1 MVMEEKHKLLK
12 TIVEGLESSA
22 AVLADMAPS
31 ETDDQWPLAAITGL
45 LAGYWRK
52 GYNAY
57 QNGEPVAF
65 TNFGIPTE
73 LFYAMDIVP
82 MVADV
87 LSANAST
94 FGFAHRY
101 NDLAAEKVPEY
112 LCSNNTILLGAL
124 LSGDM
129 VPPSIMVH
137 PANPCDS
144 NLGTYPV
151 FADYFKFP
159 YFMIDMPYITTER
172 SIPYVVNEYKKLIT
186 VLEDITGR
194 KLDYGRLR
202 QAMEYS
208 NIVHDHILKLGELR
222 ETVPSP
228 YSSMEVM
235 SEIGLVMCLTGTQG
249 AAEYIQKRYERVK
262 AEVESQENSP
272 AQSWEKLRVV
282 WIYGAPVFDFDIYA
296 WSEREH
302 GAVLVSQMN
311 NNYVMKPVEDL
322 SDTEHILAGMAE
334 KLTLMPMTRECGGP
348 WENYL
353 DNSIDLIRRY
363 KADVG
368 IFGGNVGCKSNWA
381 VAKLVKDKIQEE
393 LGIPICNVE
402 LDLFDDRITSSDT
415 IKAQLGE
422 FFTMVLERKQGN
434 Q

>member
-1 MVMEEKHKLLK
+1 MEEKHKLLK
-12 TIVEGLESSA
+12 TIVDGLESSA
-22 AVLADMAPS
+22 AVLAEMAPS
-31 ETDDQWPLAAITGL
+31 ETDDQWAVATITGL
-45 LAGYWRK
+45 LANYWRK
-52 GYNAY
+52 GYDAY

-82 MVADV
+82 MVVDV
-87 LSANAST
+87 LSANAAT
-94 FGFAHRY
+94 FGFAHKY
-101 NDLAAEKVPEY
+101 NDFAAEKVPEY
-112 LCSNNTILLGAL
+112 LCSNNTILLGSL

-129 VPPSIMVH
+129 APPDIMVH

-144 NLGTYPV
+144 NIGTYPV
-151 FADYFKFP
+151 FSAYFKFP
-159 YFMIDMPYITTER
+159 YFMIDMPYITTEK
-172 SIPYVVNEYKKLIT
+172 SIPYVANEYKKLIS
-186 VLEDITGR
+186 VLEKLTGR
-194 KLDYGRLR
+194 KLDYDRLR

-208 NIVHDHILKLGELR
+208 NIVHEYILKLGELR
-222 ETVPSP
+222 EAVPSP

-235 SEIGLVMCLTGTQG
+235 SEIGLVMCLAGTRG
-249 AAEYIQKRYERVK
+249 AADYIQKRYELVK
-262 AEVESQENSP
+262 AKVERGEGYFTKDQ
-272 AQSWEKLRVV
+272 EKLRVV
-282 WIYGAPVFDFDIYA
+282 WIYGAPVFDFDIYG

-311 NNYVMKPVEDL
+311 NNYVMKPVEDI
-322 SDTEHILAGMAE
+322 SDIDHILAGMAE

-353 DNSIDLIRRY
+353 NNSIDLLRRY

-402 LDLFDDRITSSDT
+402 LDLFDDRIASSDA

-422 FFTMVLERKQGN
+422 FFTLTLERKQEGT
-434 Q
+434 